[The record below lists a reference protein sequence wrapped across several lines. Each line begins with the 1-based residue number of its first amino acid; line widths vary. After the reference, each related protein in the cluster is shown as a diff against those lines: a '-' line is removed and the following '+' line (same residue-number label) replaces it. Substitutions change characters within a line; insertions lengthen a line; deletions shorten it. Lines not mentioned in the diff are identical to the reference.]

1 MLNPKWEISMFWY
14 IIGYIVIGF
23 IGGSLYWGMFNEVKY
38 SQFYNDWYNSES
50 VALVIV
56 LSAIWP
62 FVLFFL
68 LIIGIWKLICYVFEI
83 ISNIGYNITH

>member
-1 MLNPKWEISMFWY
+1 MFWY
-14 IIGYIVIGF
+14 IIGYIVIAF

-38 SQFYNDWYNSES
+38 SQFYNEWYNSES
-50 VALVIV
+50 VVAVV
-56 LSAIWP
+56 FLSAIWP
-62 FVLFFL
+62 LVLLVL

>member
-1 MLNPKWEISMFWY
+1 MFWY

-38 SQFYNDWYNSES
+38 SQFYGRWYNTEDAG
-50 VALVIV
+50 VVIL
-56 LSAIWP
+56 LSIIWP
-62 FVLFFL
+62 LTLCGFLIL
-68 LIIGIWKLICYVFEI
+68 LIGFLIKELFEW